1 MGKNNK
7 EEKDMSFLDHLE
19 ELRWHIIRSLLV
31 VVAFMILAFIN
42 RSFIFNTLILSPKN
56 PDFFTNRLF
65 ARAGAW
71 FGQLFGIDLGSLAIN
86 SAPLEIQNI
95 EMAGQFMA
103 HIKVSVIAG
112 LIVSSP
118 YILWEAWRFIR
129 PALYTRERQHARGA
143 VFFTSLLFIL
153 GVLFGYYLITPL
165 SIHFLGS
172 YNVSEEVGNA
182 IKLNS
187 YIATITSVVF
197 ATGVIFE
204 LPMVVLFL
212 SKAGLIGPG
221 LMRKYRRHAYILLL
235 IISAVITPPDVFSQ
249 ILVCIP
255 LAILYEL
262 SVFISRSVERKRLK
276 NTP

>member
-1 MGKNNK
+1 MDQFSK
-7 EEKDMSFLDHLE
+7 EEKEMSFLDHLE

-31 VVAFMILAFIN
+31 VAGFMVLAFIN
-42 RSFIFNTLILSPKN
+42 RGFIFNTLILKPKN
-56 PDFFTNRLF
+56 PEFFTNRLF
-65 ARAGAW
+65 ARAGEW
-71 FGQLFGIDLGSLAIN
+71 LGGVFSTDLGSLAIN
-86 SAPLEIQNI
+86 NTPLEIQNI

-112 LIVSSP
+112 LILASP
-118 YILWEAWRFIR
+118 YILWEIWRFIR

-143 VFFTSLLFIL
+143 VFFTSLLFLL
-153 GVLFGYYLITPL
+153 GVLFGYYLIAPL

-187 YIATITSVVF
+187 YISTITSVVF

-212 SKAGLIGPG
+212 SKAGLIGPQF
-221 LMRKYRRHAYILLL
+221 MRKYRRHAYILLL
-235 IISAVITPPDVFSQ
+235 VISAVITPPDVFSQ

-262 SVFISRSVERKRLK
+262 SVFLSLSVERKRLK
-276 NTP
+276 DTQ

>member
-1 MGKNNK
+1 MGIKNK
-7 EEKDMSFLDHLE
+7 EVKEMSFLDHLE
-19 ELRWHIIRSLLV
+19 ELRWHIIRSLLAV
-31 VVAFMILAFIN
+31 SAFMIIAFIK
-42 RSFIFNTLILSPKN
+42 RDFIFTTLILKPKN

-65 ARAGAW
+65 AKAGEW
-71 FGQLFGIDLGSLAIN
+71 LGGIFGIDPASLAIN
-86 SAPLEIQNI
+86 TTALEIQNI

-112 LIVSSP
+112 LIAASP
-118 YILWEAWRFIR
+118 YVLWEAWRFIR

-143 VFFTSLLFIL
+143 VFFTSLLFVL

-187 YIATITSVVF
+187 YISTITSVVF
-197 ATGVIFE
+197 ASGVIFE
-204 LPMVVLFL
+204 LPMVILFL

-221 LMRKYRRHAYILLL
+221 FMRKYRRHAYILLL

-255 LAILYEL
+255 LVILYEL

-276 NTP
+276 DTP